1 MTGVIESQS
10 EEEVKTIFRFKTPWK
25 AYCYISI

>member
-10 EEEVKTIFRFKTPWK
+10 EVKTILDSKLLWK

>member
-25 AYCYISI
+25 ACYISI